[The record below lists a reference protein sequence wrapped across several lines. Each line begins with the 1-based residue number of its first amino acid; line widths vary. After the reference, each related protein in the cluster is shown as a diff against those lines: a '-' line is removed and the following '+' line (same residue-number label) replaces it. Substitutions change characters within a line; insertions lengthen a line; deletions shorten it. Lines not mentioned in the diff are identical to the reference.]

1 MNPPGRAELFL
12 RAAAGRAYPRVRGS
26 LREKSWLFYETLLP
40 LLGTIA
46 FIYVYRALG
55 APERFTAYVVMGGAA
70 AAFWMNVLWMMAAQ
84 FYWEK
89 RTGNLDL
96 FMISPCG
103 LWPILFGMSVGGI
116 LATLLRATGVVAVG
130 VVLFDAHFDLARL
143 PMLVLVFVLTLVAL
157 YGLGTALSSL
167 FLYWG
172 REAWHTV
179 NLFVE
184 PVFLLSGVYFPV
196 SSMVRGLGLAGCAI
210 PLTLGLDALRTLL
223 VPDAHTALLS
233 LPVEVTL
240 LAALGVIYALI
251 ARAALRRMEHLARA
265 EGRLSRRY

>member
-1 MNPPGRAELFL
+1 VTPPGRLQLFL
-12 RAAAGRAYPRVRGS
+12 RAATGRAYPRVWGS
-26 LREKSWLFYETLLP
+26 LREKSWIFYQTLLP

-46 FIYVYRALG
+46 FVYVYRALG
-55 APERFTAYVVMGGAA
+55 APERFTSYVIMGGAA

-116 LATLLRATGVVAVG
+116 LFTLIRATGVVTVG
-130 VVLFDAHFDLARL
+130 VLLFHVRFDLARL
-143 PMLVLVFVLTLVAL
+143 PMLALVFVLTLVAL
-157 YGLGTALSSL
+157 YGLGTALASL

-172 REAWHTV
+172 REAWHIV
-179 NLFVE
+179 NLFQE
-184 PVFLLSGVYFPV
+184 PVFLISGVNFPLT
-196 SSMVRGLGLAGCAI
+196 SMATALAAIGCAI
-210 PLTLGLDALRTLL
+210 PLALGLDALRTLL
-223 VPDAHTALLS
+223 VPGNHPAFLS
-233 LPVEVTL
+233 LPVEVGV
-240 LAALGVIYALI
+240 LAGLGVLYAVVARFALG
-251 ARAALRRMEHLARA
+251 RMEHLARA